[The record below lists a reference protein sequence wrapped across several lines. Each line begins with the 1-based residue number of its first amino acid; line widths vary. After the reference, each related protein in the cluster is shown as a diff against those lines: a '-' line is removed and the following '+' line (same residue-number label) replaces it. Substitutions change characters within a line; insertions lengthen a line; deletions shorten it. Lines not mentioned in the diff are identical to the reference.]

1 MDCAAKIT
9 RDIIVNS
16 LIINR
21 IEASI
26 SVKKRIL
33 GDNSLLS
40 QILSLGVLAQ
50 KTLVTGNKII
60 LAGNGGS
67 FADAQHI
74 CAEFV
79 SKLNYDRPALASI
92 TLGVNGSNMSAI
104 GNDYGFDQVFSRE
117 LQAVGSKGDLFIA
130 ISTSGNSANIINAVR
145 EAKSARITVV
155 GLTGK
160 SGGLLA
166 DECECIKVP
175 DAQTMHIQE
184 SHILIGHI
192 ICEIA
197 QSNQGLDI

>member
-1 MDCAAKIT
+1 M
-9 RDIIVNS
+9 NS

>member
-1 MDCAAKIT
+1 MK
-9 RDIIVNS
+9 S
-16 LIINR
+16 LIRNR

-26 SVKKRIL
+26 SVKQKIL
-33 GDNSLLS
+33 EDETLLS
-40 QILSLGVLAQ
+40 QILSLGNLAR
-50 KTLVTGNKII
+50 KTLVAGNKII

-74 CAEFV
+74 CAEFI
-79 SKLNYDRPALASI
+79 SKLNFDRPALASL
-92 TLGVNGSNMSAI
+92 TLGVNGSNISAI

-130 ISTSGNSANIINAVR
+130 ISTSGNSLNIINAVR
-145 EAKSARITVV
+145 VAKSAQINVV

-160 SGGLLA
+160 EGGLLV
-166 DECECIKVP
+166 DECECINVP
-175 DAQTMHIQE
+175 DTQTMHIQE

-197 QSNQGLDI
+197 QSNLEKEL